1 MWWLLFAEQRPG
13 IQGTAPLA
21 EEGPVMTSAAG
32 TCLPSGGKSVPGISA
47 EVCLELLL
55 LLLLAGLPNGQPTSM
70 QRGRPREPAAG
81 TNGKRLPATRWS
93 RGRIAFVFFVLERLA
108 SSRTLAPLYLRGRS
122 PSPVGNW
129 PLLSLASAAGSCLPS
144 GGKSLPGIPR
154 RHVGAREPATSPNG
168 GR

>member
-1 MWWLLFAEQRPG
+1 MVVAVAEQRPG
-13 IQGTAPLA
+13 RQGTAPLA

-93 RGRIAFVFFVLERLA
+93 RGRIAFSFPLFWVFAGCLSQAPGFWRSDVSRSRWRPQRRPKGKSGAAASERGCVKQSP
-108 SSRTLAPLYLRGRS
+108 SSRVAAQA
-122 PSPVGNW
+122 
-129 PLLSLASAAGSCLPS
+129 LLP
-144 GGKSLPGIPR
+144 
-154 RHVGAREPATSPNG
+154 E
-168 GR
+168 